1 MASKL
6 TKKEQW
12 AEMCRSIVTAEKSL
26 AEIKTEYENLLATQT
41 IYKKAPKRNYTS
53 LWKAIIQKRTEKYI
67 ACNDVPISQLEYITK
82 AYKNVWHIRNQWNE
96 CCRTPYF
103 YENEVYSRL
112 SDIMPMLVAA
122 YKNAHPEMIKADALL
137 QAILKLQKGGVNLPQ
152 LDEEFK
158 AITKLEPNIV
168 LHLPTIERIA
178 SQRLFEKGDYSF
190 DPYGVYFN
198 LPY

>member
-26 AEIKTEYENLLATQT
+26 VEIKTEYENLLATQT

-53 LWKAIIQKRTEKYI
+53 LWKVIVHKRTEKYI

-82 AYKNVWHIRNQWNE
+82 AYKNVWHIRDQWNE

-103 YENEVYSRL
+103 YETEVYCCL
-112 SDIMPMLVAA
+112 NDIRPMLLAA
-122 YKNAHPEMIKADALL
+122 YKNAHPEMVKADALL
-137 QAILKLQKGGVNLPQ
+137 RAILKLQKGGVNFPQ

-168 LHLPTIERIA
+168 LHLPTIEQIA
-178 SQRLFEKGDYSF
+178 SQQLFEKGDYSF
-190 DPYGVYFN
+190 DPYGAYFN

>member
-1 MASKL
+1 MAYKL

-26 AEIKTEYENLLATQT
+26 VEIKREYEDLLAEQT
-41 IYKKAPKRNYTS
+41 IYKKVPKRNYTS
-53 LWKAIIQKRTEKYI
+53 LWKVIIHKRTEKYI
-67 ACNDVPISQLEYITK
+67 ACNHVPISQLEYITK

-103 YENEVYSRL
+103 YESRVYDYLNNIR
-112 SDIMPMLVAA
+112 PMLATA
-122 YKNAHPEMIKADALL
+122 YKNAHSEIIKADVLL
-137 QAILKLQKGGVNLPQ
+137 QAILKLQRGGVNMPQ

-158 AITKLEPNIV
+158 SITKLDPNIV
-168 LHLPTIERIA
+168 LHLPSIERIA